1 LARGFQEGSVDW
13 IEQLFGISPDGGNGS
28 FEALLASLV
37 GVAIIVVAAAVIAR
51 RRSRTAR

>member
-1 LARGFQEGSVDW
+1 MDW
-13 IEQLFGISPDGGNGS
+13 FERLLGISPDGGNGS

-37 GVAIIVVAAAVIAR
+37 GVATVAAAAAIIAR

>member
-1 LARGFQEGSVDW
+1 MDW
-13 IEQLFGISPDGGNGS
+13 IERLLGISPDGGNGS

>member
-1 LARGFQEGSVDW
+1 MDW
-13 IEQLFGISPDGGNGS
+13 IERLLGISPDGGNGS

-37 GVAIIVVAAAVIAR
+37 GVAIIAVAAAVLAL